1 MGSDSFIWVFPA
13 VLTSILISYISM
25 PVIIQIAGL
34 KNLIDKPDEV
44 RKFHSGMIPTLGG
57 IGIFAAFLIS
67 FSVWGGATNLTSYPF
82 FVASLFMLFLIGIKD
97 DILVISPAKKFIVQL
112 LAAVEIVLGG
122 KVYIDNLNGLFGVY
136 ELSWIVGVVLSVIII
151 VALINSYN
159 MIDGIDGLAGG
170 VGLVA
175 SVFLGIWFFG
185 AGFHS
190 LGMLS
195 FVLSGALIGFLI
207 FNFHPAKIFMGDT
220 GAMAVGFILAF
231 LSLQFISLN
240 QTITESGWYI
250 ENATVMAVAVM
261 IIPVVDTL
269 RVSVIR
275 LLSGHSPFTADHNHI
290 HHKLIESNIPQHYV
304 AISLWIA
311 NIIIVGLIYLM
322 QNLEPSML
330 LCITLIL
337 GSVMLPSI
345 KSIFKHLLGIYKD
358 EDLAKPDLPSETGAL
373 KSDKKGLFGFKKLAE
388 FIKEST
394 T

>member
-1 MGSDSFIWVFPA
+1 MGSESLIWVFPA
-13 VLTSILISYISM
+13 VLTSLLISYISM

-34 KNLIDKPDEV
+34 KNLIDEPDDI

-67 FSVWGGATNLTSYPF
+67 FSVWGGAANLSSYPF

-136 ELSWIVGVVLSVIII
+136 ELSWIVGVCLSVVIII
-151 VALINSYN
+151 ALINSYN

-195 FVLSGALIGFLI
+195 FVLSGTLIGFLI
-207 FNFHPAKIFMGDT
+207 YNFHPAKIFMGDT

-240 QTITESGWYI
+240 QTVTESGWHM
-250 ENATVMAVAVM
+250 ENAAVMAVAVM
-261 IIPVVDTL
+261 IIPIVDTL
-269 RVSVIR
+269 RVSIIR
-275 LLSGHSPFTADHNHI
+275 LLSGHSPFRADHNHI
-290 HHKLIESNIPQHYV
+290 HHELIESNIPQHYA
-304 AISLWIA
+304 AISLWTA
-311 NIIIVGLIYLM
+311 NIITVSLIYIM
-322 QNLEPSML
+322 QNMEANML
-330 LCITLIL
+330 LAITLIL
-337 GSVMLPSI
+337 GSVILPSI
-345 KSIFKHLLGIYKD
+345 KLVFKHLFGIYRDKGIS
-358 EDLAKPDLPSETGAL
+358 EPDLSSGTEILEDNKRVLGV
-373 KSDKKGLFGFKKLAE
+373 KKLAE
-388 FIKEST
+388 FIKEESGT
-394 T
+394 

>member
-1 MGSDSFIWVFPA
+1 MGSESLVWVFPA
-13 VLTSILISYISM
+13 VLTSLLISYISM

-34 KNLIDKPDEV
+34 KNLIDEPDEV

-97 DILVISPAKKFIVQL
+97 DILVISPTKKFLVQL

-136 ELSWIVGVVLSVIII
+136 ELSWIVGVCLSVVII

-159 MIDGIDGLAGG
+159 LIDGIDGLAGG

-240 QTITESGWYI
+240 QTITESEWHI

-275 LLSGHSPFTADHNHI
+275 LLSGHSPFIADHNHI
-290 HHKLIESNIPQHYV
+290 HHKLIESNIPQHYA

-311 NIIIVGLIYLM
+311 NIVIIGVIYLT

-345 KSIFKHLLGIYKD
+345 KLIFKHLFGIYKD
-358 EDLAKPDLPSETGAL
+358 KDLAKPDLPSETEAL
-373 KSDKKGLFGFKKLAE
+373 KGNKKRAIGFKKLAE

>member
-1 MGSDSFIWVFPA
+1 MGSESLIWVFPA
-13 VLTSILISYISM
+13 VLTSLLISYISM

-34 KNLIDKPDEV
+34 KNLIDEPDDI

-67 FSVWGGATNLTSYPF
+67 FSVWGGAANLSSYPF

-97 DILVISPAKKFIVQL
+97 DILVISPTKKFIVQL

-122 KVYIDNLNGLFGVY
+122 KVYIDNLNGLFGFY
-136 ELSWIVGVVLSVIII
+136 EVSWIVGVCLSVVII

-170 VGLVA
+170 IGLVA

-195 FVLSGALIGFLI
+195 FVLSGTLIGFLMY
-207 FNFHPAKIFMGDT
+207 NFHPAKIFMGDT

-240 QTITESGWYI
+240 QTITESGWHI

-261 IIPVVDTL
+261 IIPIVDTL
-269 RVSVIR
+269 RVSIIR
-275 LLSGHSPFTADHNHI
+275 ILSGHSPFRADHSHI
-290 HHKLIESNIPQHYV
+290 HHELIESNIPQHYA

-311 NIIIVGLIYLM
+311 NIIIVGLIYIM
-322 QNLEPSML
+322 QNMEANIL
-330 LCITLIL
+330 LAITLIL
-337 GSVMLPSI
+337 GSVILPSI
-345 KSIFKHLLGIYKD
+345 KLVFKHLFGIYRDKNIS
-358 EDLAKPDLPSETGAL
+358 EPDLSSGTEILEDNKRVLGV
-373 KSDKKGLFGFKKLAE
+373 KKLAE
-388 FIKEST
+388 FIKEESGT
-394 T
+394 